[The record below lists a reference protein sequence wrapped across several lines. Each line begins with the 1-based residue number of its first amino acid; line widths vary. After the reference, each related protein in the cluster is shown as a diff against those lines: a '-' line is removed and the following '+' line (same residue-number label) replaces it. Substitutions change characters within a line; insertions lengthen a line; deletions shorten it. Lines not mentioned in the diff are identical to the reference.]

1 MPVKIRLQRHGK
13 KGKPFYWIIAADVRA
28 ARDGKYLEKLGI
40 YNPNTNPATIEL
52 DVDGTVTWL
61 QNGAQPTDTARAILS
76 YKGVLI
82 KNHLAGGVRKGA
94 ITEEQAAEKFQ
105 AWLDEKEGKVS
116 AKKDT
121 LSKAG
126 DATKQKAFEAEKAA
140 NEKRGAAAAEA
151 VAAEEAAAA
160 EVVAA
165 AEAAKAQKV
174 AEAEAAK
181 APKEEAVAK
190 ETEAEP
196 AKEADTEDKKE
207 A

>member
-1 MPVKIRLQRHGK
+1 M
-13 KGKPFYWIIAADVRA
+13 
-28 ARDGKYLEKLGI
+28 
-40 YNPNTNPATIEL
+40 
-52 DVDGTVTWL
+52 TWL

-105 AWLDEKEGKVS
+105 AWVDEKEGKVS

-121 LSKAG
+121 LAKAG
-126 DATKQKAFEAEKAA
+126 DATKQKAFEAEQEA
-140 NEKRGAAAAEA
+140 NAKREGAAAEA
-151 VAAEEAAAA
+151 VAAAAK
-160 EVVAA
+160 EVADKE
-165 AEAAKAQKV
+165 AEAAKAIADKK

-181 APKEEAVAK
+181 APKAEAPAE
-190 ETEAEP
+190 ETEAKTAEGT
-196 AKEADTEDKKE
+196 ETEDKKE